1 MINLCRIREPPFH
14 GRGLHGAL
22 VNPRAALPHKRE
34 RSPAVFDHCR
44 KKKDIKWNLK
54 HTYFNV
60 ERENTF
66 SYKKVNIL

>member
-1 MINLCRIREPPFH
+1 MVEDCTELWLIQEQPYLTN
-14 GRGLHGAL
+14 GRGLQLYLTTVG
-22 VNPRAALPHKRE
+22 
-34 RSPAVFDHCR
+34 